1 MPRINSTSKI
11 LKEYTKEIKTVF
23 AQYAKRTERH
33 FDVVAEDIK
42 GKIQGLSEQVAANT
56 EKLILHDQYFDEIK
70 KRLDIIE
77 IKLAGYEEILNSH
90 SAILESHTRDLAI
103 IKEDLLFVKQ
113 ELKSKADWEEFNFL
127 EKRVLVLEKKLA
139 KV

>member
-11 LKEYTKEIKTVF
+11 LKEYTKEVKAAFV
-23 AQYAKRTERH
+23 QYTKRIERH

-42 GKIQGLSEQVAANT
+42 GKIQGLSEQVAVNT
-56 EKLILHDQYFDEIK
+56 EQLTFHNQEFEDIK
-70 KRLDIIE
+70 KRLDVLE
-77 IKLAGYEEILNSH
+77 IKLDGYEEILNSH
-90 SAILESHTRDLAI
+90 SAILESHTRDFAI

-113 ELKSKADWEEFNFL
+113 ELKSKADREEFNFL
-127 EKRVLVLEKKLA
+127 EKRVMILEKKLA